1 MKGGGMGKPKKP
13 EKEPRGCV
21 DCYHRGD
28 MEHAFCAVVEK
39 HVARKKRVCEHFIW
53 KRGAK

>member
-1 MKGGGMGKPKKP
+1 MGKPKKP